1 MRAHRTPL
9 MSPRPHTISDFVG
22 RARHSLEDPSYRR
35 LPTLYVASRSASRQ
49 HDKDNGRTMTHH
61 RSRPVADRRAPTQH
75 ITPAWASL
83 SIVTSAKI
91 AAANF
96 LNRHRYASVV
106 HSQQPGS
113 HRARPSQTA
122 RLEANNCCTASAPL
136 VSLHAIRTPPSFR
149 ALACLLPRLPDAAPA
164 AADVASNGAEPLCD
178 PHHCRVFTSLA
189 LSSLLF
195 RPRTRRR
202 LKLLLPTTTGCPL
215 CRPSL
220 VVGRSV
226 ERGAGHA
233 FVASSVEQCPIVA
246 KIE

>member
-1 MRAHRTPL
+1 MLSTMAATTIAATPSSEIVKLRAHRTPL

-106 HSQQPGS
+106 HSVTAGQPPSASVANGATGS
-113 HRARPSQTA
+113 EQLLHRS
-122 RLEANNCCTASAPL
+122 CTAACNQDTTEFPSSGVPSA
-136 VSLHAIRTPPSFR
+136 ATPRRGS
-149 ALACLLPRLPDAAPA
+149 C
-164 AADVASNGAEPLCD
+164 SC
-178 PHHCRVFTSLA
+178 
-189 LSSLLF
+189 
-195 RPRTRRR
+195 RRR
-202 LKLLLPTTTGCPL
+202 
-215 CRPSL
+215 
-220 VVGRSV
+220 
-226 ERGAGHA
+226 A
-233 FVASSVEQCPIVA
+233 IM
-246 KIE
+246 